1 MYAPKSFR
9 ENRLPVL
16 HDFIRENAFASVV
29 TNGADGMRAS
39 HVPLILDATHGT
51 HGRLFG
57 HVARANPQWRDLAEA
72 DEVLAIFQGPQA
84 YISPTL
90 YPSKKEHGK
99 VVPTWDYLA
108 VHAYGPAR
116 VFEDAA
122 SLRELLESLTDKH
135 ESAQNIPWK
144 VSAAPDGY
152 IEDAMRAIV
161 GFELSLSRIEGIWKM
176 SQNRSREDRAGAAA
190 GLRQGG
196 EHEVADLIERLGGDE

>member
-1 MYAPKSFR
+1 MYAAKSFR

-16 HDFIRENAFASVV
+16 RDFIRENAFAAVV
-29 TNGADGMRAS
+29 TNGADGMLAS

-51 HGRLFG
+51 HGRLLG

-84 YISPTL
+84 YISPTW
-90 YPSKKEHGK
+90 YPSKQENGK

-122 SLRELLESLTDKH
+122 SLRELLETLTDQH
-135 ESAQNIPWK
+135 EASQ
-144 VSAAPDGY
+144 AAPWSVSDAPEDY
-152 IEDAMRAIV
+152 VEDAMRAIV

-176 SQNRSREDRAGAAA
+176 SQNRSREDRTGAAI
-190 GLRQGG
+190 GLRQSG

>member
-29 TNGADGMRAS
+29 TNGSDGMRAS
-39 HVPLILDATHGT
+39 HVPLILDAAHGT

-72 DEVLAIFQGPQA
+72 AEVP
-84 YISPTL
+84 
-90 YPSKKEHGK
+90 
-99 VVPTWDYLA
+99 A
-108 VHAYGPAR
+108 VHAYGPAW

-144 VSAAPDGY
+144 ASAAPDDY

-161 GFELSLSRIEGIWKM
+161 GFELSLSRVEGVWKM
-176 SQNRSREDRAGAAA
+176 SQNRSSEDRAGAAI

-196 EHEVADLIERLGGDE
+196 EHEVADLIERLGGDQ